1 MAADKVKYG
10 IKNAH
15 YAVKTD
21 TEGNTPAYAAPV
33 PIPGSVSLTLEAS
46 GDTTPFFA
54 DNRQYFV
61 TVKNNGYTGDFE
73 TALFPDKFLQDIFG
87 YEISTTDKVM
97 TENANSQPKEFALLF
112 EEEGD
117 MTGTK
122 YVLYNCTCT
131 RPSRNLATTTE
142 TTEPQTQTTSI
153 TASPLADGRTMSY
166 TTGDTP
172 TAVLESWYEQ
182 VWLADIT
189 AGG

>member
-172 TAVLESWYEQ
+172 TDVLESWYAQ